1 MVASREIAQ
10 SQAFCCDNSFI
21 LKARLHAGYR
31 SIHAVSR
38 FQAKTLYSPYS
49 MVVSGQSCINR
60 NPSAPY
66 TF

>member
-38 FQAKTLYSPYS
+38 FQEKAAFKYEL
-49 MVVSGQSCINR
+49 
-60 NPSAPY
+60 SASAAERSV
-66 TF
+66 FRKG